1 MSIFI
6 KDEYKDLE
14 PYVPGEQPKDAE
26 YVKLNTNES
35 PFPPSP
41 LALKLLR
48 ENAIGNNL
56 YPDPEYTALRN
67 VAAEKFGI
75 RKENILFTNGSD
87 EALNF
92 CFAAYAAGKTAVF
105 ADITYGFYGVFADF
119 YGVKKKI
126 VPLKSDLSIDTDDY
140 INAGGTIFI
149 ANPNAPTGLFLPLT
163 EIEKVLKNNPDNVVV
178 IDEAYVDFGGES
190 AVKLINKYQ
199 NLIVVQTF
207 SKSRSL
213 AGIRLGLAIANE
225 DLIADL
231 KLIKYATN
239 PYNVSKS
246 SMYAGIGALLD
257 QEYFA
262 KNCEKIIKN
271 REKMLNALKE
281 LGFIATN
288 SKANFVF
295 AKHEGISG
303 EKLYSELK
311 KKGVLVRYFNKPR
324 INDYVRIT
332 VGNDTETDALIFAV
346 KAVLK
351 ENL

>member
-1 MSIFI
+1 
-6 KDEYKDLE
+6 
-14 PYVPGEQPKDAE
+14 
-26 YVKLNTNES
+26 
-35 PFPPSP
+35 
-41 LALKLLR
+41 
-48 ENAIGNNL
+48 
-56 YPDPEYTALRN
+56 
-67 VAAEKFGI
+67 
-75 RKENILFTNGSD
+75 
-87 EALNF
+87 
-92 CFAAYAAGKTAVF
+92 
-105 ADITYGFYGVFADF
+105 
-119 YGVKKKI
+119 
-126 VPLKSDLSIDTDDY
+126 
-140 INAGGTIFI
+140 
-149 ANPNAPTGLFLPLT
+149 
-163 EIEKVLKNNPDNVVV
+163 
-178 IDEAYVDFGGES
+178 
-190 AVKLINKYQ
+190 
-199 NLIVVQTF
+199 
-207 SKSRSL
+207 
-213 AGIRLGLAIANE
+213 
-225 DLIADL
+225 
-231 KLIKYATN
+231 
-239 PYNVSKS
+239 
-246 SMYAGIGALLD
+246 MYAGIGALLD